1 MSLITVIKR
10 TAYIGKFSAH
20 HALIRV
26 KNAHARRAPREQ
38 IFCNLKKKS
47 IFPWKCSLSSKY
59 FLFQMW
65 SSSKY
70 SLVPF
75 PTMFITIPW
84 SKWSLVHNELVII
97 TVSWLKSSQAYSLI
111 LKQFWM
117 LFVCIT
123 KEKYVLSFYWKN
135 SLDHDY

>member
-70 SLVPF
+70 SLVP
-75 PTMFITIPW
+75 MILCIIIPW
-84 SKWSLVHNELVII
+84 SKWSIDHINIRII
-97 TVSWLKSSQAYSLI
+97 IILFSNMIKLISDHWSKYSLVP
-111 LKQFWM
+111 F
-117 LFVCIT
+117 IT
-123 KEKYVLSFYWKN
+123 SDGF
-135 SLDHDY
+135 DHGIVTNTW